1 MIKYYLKAS
10 RWSLLS
16 LLFVF
21 PWFIYRLI
29 FRTLMNWNVPENL
42 SQYEKVIGV
51 FFIYLLFV
59 LFLAAISAWYWSV
72 AIGLRKE
79 IPEHIRPSTKIF
91 KTAYIIFFSYLTLM
105 LLSTF
110 GFFVNDITPGYILFV
125 SDILI
130 QLLVTAAYFYT
141 IYFVAK
147 TIKTAER
154 QEMVKFSAFA
164 GEFFLLMIYIIG
176 IGFLQPKINKLA
188 NQEQEGSL
196 EEE

>member
-16 LLFVF
+16 LLFIF
-21 PWFIYRLI
+21 PWFIYRMI

-42 SQYEKVIGV
+42 SYYEKVIGV
-51 FFIYLLFV
+51 FFIYLLIM
-59 LFLAAISAWYWSV
+59 LFLAAISAWYWSF

-79 IPEHIRPSTKIF
+79 IPENIRPSTKIF
-91 KTAYIIFFSYLTLM
+91 KTAYIIIFSYLTLM
-105 LLSTF
+105 LLSGF
-110 GFFVNDITPGYILFV
+110 GFFVNDITAGYILYMA
-125 SDILI
+125 DKLMLLI
-130 QLLVTAAYFYT
+130 VPAAYFYT

-147 TIKTAER
+147 TIKIAER
-154 QEMVKFSAFA
+154 QEVVKFSVFA

-188 NQEQEGSL
+188 NQEQERYL